1 MKNQKVMKTKLLLRM
16 IAVMMVLVMTITCMG
31 LKVSAKTQT
40 MPQETTAKAETDIEI
55 ETTSQSDDELSLKS
69 ELNESVKEKE
79 TDKYQEKIDSSLYK
93 DDSLADKNKK
103 ESTELIE

>member
-16 IAVMMVLVMTITCMG
+16 IAVMMVLVMTITCMD

-79 TDKYQEKIDSSLYK
+79 TDVSQEKIDSSLYK